1 MCVSEFATTGHSL
14 SVKYCPVPCRSG
26 CLAPCCSV
34 FSHATELA
42 LSASATINFLHG
54 TFICFLHAH
63 NGGIE
68 RQPQTER
75 RERTHAFALSL
86 ATARRTARR
95 VVRSRMTCSRRN

>member
-54 TFICFLHAH
+54 TFICFLQAH
-63 NGGIE
+63 NGRFTGGCALA
-68 RQPQTER
+68 PT
-75 RERTHAFALSL
+75 TSGSDSYVAFDISHHLHCLTLMSIQQEPG
-86 ATARRTARR
+86 
-95 VVRSRMTCSRRN
+95 S